1 MVITKSF
8 GYGLG
13 TVVYPGGGNSY
24 RSQIIVG
31 YPRGKRTANLKHSE
45 LFKADTYLYG
55 YGVAHHPIVNSLIS
69 RFGVEYRPSGEHI
82 GTRCR
87 HESVVEAYGDYAYGC
102 NSLSGNYLISRFR
115 FEQSG
120 GEQHGTRSKRD
131 AKYFD
136 LFKELIN
143 VGFVG

>member
-13 TVVYPGGGNSY
+13 TVVYPGGSNSY

-31 YPRGKRTANLKHSE
+31 YPRGKRTA
-45 LFKADTYLYG
+45 KADTYLYG
-55 YGVAHHPIVNSLIS
+55 YGVAHHPFVDSLIS
-69 RFGVEYRPSGEHI
+69 PSGVDYWPCGEQI
-82 GTRCR
+82 GTRGR
-87 HESVVEAYGDYAYGC
+87 QESDVEAYGVYAYGC
-102 NSLSGNYLISRFR
+102 KSLSGISFFSRFR

-131 AKYFD
+131 AKYFN